1 MTEEISL
8 SVEET
13 NKLRAQLGLKL
24 LPVEKDLRKNHEGEV
39 VKSELS
45 LEETNKLR
53 ASLGLRP
60 IVRET
65 EEKISS
71 GGDHGTS
78 KEEKG
83 HDPDWLNKVGK
94 NNQRDQN
101 VTAVAKQTE
110 DADQPDL
117 EVAHS
122 TSALRDLK
130 DGEVFTLE
138 DQSILD
144 DGRERISNEKI
155 SKAEKLRRDERE
167 KAKAAILKFG
177 ARFDYEE
184 EEDEEPEE
192 FAQVIGSTIEMKDV
206 SKSVKPEKNDV
217 TDAGALFDDLDEDRP
232 VKMKKFKKK
241 MPKKN
246 KGQAK
251 KRVLEDDHV
260 TDVQPMV
267 TVELKLDE
275 GDEEEDIDLILAQNR
290 QKRQKKRKHL
300 TPEQIAQEIQSHK
313 RIDRIERSNGI
324 VFDDTAEFL
333 NSIGEKAKESKQPV
347 EDNGDEA
354 REHNDDL
361 IDAGAGSNEIENVP
375 LTSRDTTSE
384 PTGTS
389 STPTFESMASTL
401 EYLRKNRAV
410 KVESAEEKESR
421 KRQEQR
427 VKEAEIQRIAIS
439 IEERT
444 VRQELERDPS
454 YKRLTKEEQESTFDR
469 VLNERLIAKGLVETP
484 KAATPAEKIASST
497 TALRFSFS
505 TRTRKETSLTRSKH
519 GNSFRIGTTAQH
531 QSTKKENPFQ
541 SPNTSMSW
549 DETLATFES
558 FCGIRAVAISNGGY
572 TNVRYME
579 IFFKSKCPRI
589 CGSIADAA

>member
-24 LPVEKDLRKNHEGEV
+24 LPVEKDPRKNHEGEV
-39 VKSELS
+39 VKLELS

-83 HDPDWLNKVGK
+83 HGGQLESTSAIDTSSKLFYNEADPDWLNKVGK
-94 NNQRDQN
+94 NSQRDQN

-122 TSALRDLK
+122 TLALKDLK

-144 DGRERISNEKI
+144 EGRERILNEKI

-184 EEDEEPEE
+184 EENEEPEE
-192 FAQVIGSTIEMKDV
+192 FAQVIGSTIVMKDV

-217 TDAGALFDDLDEDRP
+217 TEAGALFDDLEEEQP

-300 TPEQIAQEIQSHK
+300 TPEQIAQEIQLHK

-324 VFDDTAEFL
+324 VLD
-333 NSIGEKAKESKQPV
+333 
-347 EDNGDEA
+347 
-354 REHNDDL
+354 
-361 IDAGAGSNEIENVP
+361 
-375 LTSRDTTSE
+375 
-384 PTGTS
+384 
-389 STPTFESMASTL
+389 
-401 EYLRKNRAV
+401 
-410 KVESAEEKESR
+410 
-421 KRQEQR
+421 
-427 VKEAEIQRIAIS
+427 
-439 IEERT
+439 
-444 VRQELERDPS
+444 
-454 YKRLTKEEQESTFDR
+454 
-469 VLNERLIAKGLVETP
+469 GL
-484 KAATPAEKIASST
+484 
-497 TALRFSFS
+497 F
-505 TRTRKETSLTRSKH
+505 
-519 GNSFRIGTTAQH
+519 
-531 QSTKKENPFQ
+531 
-541 SPNTSMSW
+541 
-549 DETLATFES
+549 
-558 FCGIRAVAISNGGY
+558 
-572 TNVRYME
+572 
-579 IFFKSKCPRI
+579 
-589 CGSIADAA
+589 

>member
-24 LPVEKDLRKNHEGEV
+24 LPVEKDPRKNHEGEV
-39 VKSELS
+39 VKLELS

-83 HDPDWLNKVGK
+83 HGGQLESTSAIDTSSKLFYNEADPDWLNKVGK
-94 NNQRDQN
+94 NSQRDQN

-122 TSALRDLK
+122 TLALRDLK

-144 DGRERISNEKI
+144 DGRERILNEKI

-192 FAQVIGSTIEMKDV
+192 FAQVIGSTIVMEDV

-217 TDAGALFDDLDEDRP
+217 ADAGALFDDLDEEQP

-300 TPEQIAQEIQSHK
+300 TPEQIAQEIQLHK

-389 STPTFESMASTL
+389 STPTFGSMASTL

-410 KVESAEEKESR
+410 KVELAEEKETR

-484 KAATPAEKIASST
+484 KSRYPGREDRLSDYSPQVQLQYKDKEGNQLDQKQAWKQLSHRYHG
-497 TALRFSFS
+497 TAPKHKK
-505 TRTRKETSLTRSKH
+505 RKPVSKSEQEH
-519 GNSFRIGTTAQH
+519 VVG
-531 QSTKKENPFQ
+531 
-541 SPNTSMSW
+541 
-549 DETLATFES
+549 
-558 FCGIRAVAISNGGY
+558 
-572 TNVRYME
+572 
-579 IFFKSKCPRI
+579 
-589 CGSIADAA
+589 